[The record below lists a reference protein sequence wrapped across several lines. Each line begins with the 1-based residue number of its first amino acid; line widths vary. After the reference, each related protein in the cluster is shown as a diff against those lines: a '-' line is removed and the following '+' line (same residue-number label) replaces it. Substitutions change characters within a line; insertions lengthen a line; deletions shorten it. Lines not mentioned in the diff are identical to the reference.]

1 MLHYTV
7 NLAINTVGT
16 LNLLILYDIMVYTN
30 MLYFHWTPGRVHVY
44 IRLYIF
50 KNRMHSFE
58 VSLGYENVDRSTFSM
73 KCGSASC

>member
-30 MLYFHWTPGRVHVY
+30 MLYFHWVHQAIY
-44 IRLYIF
+44 IYI
-50 KNRMHSFE
+50 
-58 VSLGYENVDRSTFSM
+58 
-73 KCGSASC
+73 